1 MCFQHINCIPNT
13 LQTMTV
19 WAVPS
24 PNGGVDGRGYISK
37 RNGKGKK
44 EKGTTILP
52 LQLSRHAPANRL
64 DWKGPLFIPQHKGWV
79 ETIIH
84 KPNDPFLSVC
94 VCEGEEGSGWTRQR
108 NATSSEWSSHSSVYC
123 NSFNLPQTQVK
134 KPNHHTYIQGALHH
148 FPWSVQLGLYNIYCA
163 SSNTKNNQKLHSATK
178 KTTTKKTTQKHLHPF
193 PLHKA
198 VIKIEVMTWFD
209 YPVLCTVFQIKIHI
223 SMVTRWRRSAQ
234 ERDGRGDFLLSSS
247 VASYGRSSNSS
258 TLMTLAGIEGRGCSN
273 TSVPNHLDRPRGG
286 LAPCCWEPF
295 VRWGPWLCDRG
306 PWTPGWTTTRGKETD

>member
-44 EKGTTILP
+44 KKRHNHPSSAVVSSCSCQSPWLERATIHTTTQGLGGNNHS
-52 LQLSRHAPANRL
+52 QTK
-64 DWKGPLFIPQHKGWV
+64 W
-79 ETIIH
+79 
-84 KPNDPFLSVC
+84 PFSQC

-178 KTTTKKTTQKHLHPF
+178 KTTKKTTQKHLHPF

-273 TSVPNHLDRPRGG
+273 TSVPNHLDRPRAG

>member
-1 MCFQHINCIPNT
+1 MGKEKKKKAQ
-13 LQTMTV
+13 
-19 WAVPS
+19 PS
-24 PNGGVDGRGYISK
+24 FLCSCLVMLLPIALI
-37 RNGKGKK
+37 GKGHYSYHNTRV
-44 EKGTTILP
+44 G
-52 LQLSRHAPANRL
+52 
-64 DWKGPLFIPQHKGWV
+64 WKQSFTNQMTLF
-79 ETIIH
+79 
-84 KPNDPFLSVC
+84 SVC